1 MSNSETLDRGACLEL
16 MRTVGLGRVA
26 WTAEDGRVVVEP
38 VNFVIDDDGVVFRTG
53 EGDKLDAVRS
63 GRSFSFEVDEVEPA
77 LRVGWSV
84 LVRGRAEVVS
94 DVVSEAGQ
102 EGGRLP
108 LPWDRSTAR
117 PFLVRIRTEQVSG
130 RRLPLH
136 PGGVSFVDR

>member
-84 LVRGRAEVVS
+84 LVSGRAEVVS
-94 DVVSEAGQ
+94 DVVSEAGP

-108 LPWDRSTAR
+108 LPWDRSR
-117 PFLVRIRTEQVSG
+117 PVLGRIRTEQVSG
-130 RRLPLH
+130 RRRPLH
-136 PGGVSFVDR
+136 PGGVSVVDR